1 MNNMGAAKNQIGSQA
16 VGYSSNIRFN
26 DQPLRRAAGRFASAG
41 SFAGKISKSGYGH
54 RILLVEDNPDVADSM
69 AMLLKLFGHEVLMAS
84 DGQQGVEMALQEEP
98 TAILLDIGLP
108 KMNGYE
114 ACQAI
119 RQAGLQNIPIIAVTG
134 YNQAE
139 DRKKSQE
146 AGFNEHMPKPV
157 DMAELEK
164 LLAAFPGRDD
174 SEN

>member
-1 MNNMGAAKNQIGSQA
+1 MNNMRASKSYPGSRAA
-16 VGYSSNIRFN
+16 GYSSNIRFN
-26 DQPLRRAAGRFASAG
+26 GQPSYRVAGRFASPD
-41 SFAGKISKSGYGH
+41 SLAGKVVKSGYGH

-119 RQAGLQNIPIIAVTG
+119 RSAGLQTIPIIAVTG

-139 DRKKSQE
+139 DRRKSQE

-164 LLAAFPGRDD
+164 LLAAFPGRDND
-174 SEN
+174 EG